1 MYDVA
6 AAAGVSVKTVSRVIN
21 LEPGV
26 SDATV
31 TRVHNA
37 IAELGYRRND
47 QAVNLRKG
55 ISLSRI
61 GLVIEDLVKPIYAV
75 VARAV
80 EQVADRNG
88 RAISLA
94 SSMDDA
100 AKERRLVTD
109 LLRQGVD
116 GLMLVSASRDH
127 GYLEPDV
134 RLGTRM
140 VFLFR
145 PPSGIDVDAVTLDD
159 VGGARQAV
167 EHLIAY
173 GHRRIAYVGEVVPG
187 TTAEQRLLGY
197 RDALASADIPFDEVL
212 VRAGPAK
219 VESVEAAVH
228 RLLARPDPPTAI
240 FAQDSRHCVRVVRV
254 LLTLK
259 ARVALVGYGDFD
271 LADLLPVPVTV
282 VAYDAGE
289 VGRIGA
295 ELLFARLAGDSRP
308 PQRIIVPTRLLARGS
323 GELVAG

>member
-1 MYDVA
+1 MQDVA
-6 AAAGVSVKTVSRVIN
+6 RAAGVSMKTVSRVIN

-26 SDATV
+26 ADGTV

-47 QAVNLRKG
+47 LAVNLRKG
-55 ISLSRI
+55 ITMSRV
-61 GLVIEDLVKPIYAV
+61 GLVVDDLGNPLNAV

-88 RAISLA
+88 RAISLGSA
-94 SSMDDA
+94 TGDP

-116 GLMLVSASRDH
+116 GVMLVSASHDH

-134 RLGTRM
+134 RLGTHL
-140 VFLFR
+140 VFLFA
-145 PPSGIDVDAVTLDD
+145 PPHGIDADAVTLDD
-159 VGGARQAV
+159 ADGARQAV
-167 EHLIAY
+167 DHLVAY
-173 GHRRIAYVGEVVPG
+173 GHRRIAYVGEVLPG
-187 TTAEQRLLGY
+187 TAGEDRLRGY
-197 RDALASADIPFDEVL
+197 REALATAGIPLDEAL
-212 VRAGPAK
+212 VRAGPART
-219 VESVEAAVH
+219 ESVEAAVQ
-228 RLLARPDPPTAI
+228 RLLSMTDPPTAI
-240 FAQDSRHCVRVVRV
+240 LAHDSRQCVRVVRV
-254 LLTLK
+254 IHALQ
-259 ARVALVGYGDFD
+259 ARVALIGFDDFE

-308 PQRIIVPTRLLARGS
+308 PQRIVVPTRLVQRGS
-323 GELVAG
+323 GEILVG